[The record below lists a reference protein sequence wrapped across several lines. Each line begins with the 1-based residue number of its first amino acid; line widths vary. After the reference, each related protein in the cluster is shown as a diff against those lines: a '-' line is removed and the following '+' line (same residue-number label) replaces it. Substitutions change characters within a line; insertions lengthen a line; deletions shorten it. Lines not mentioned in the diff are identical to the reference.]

1 MDKVLEGILYAVG
14 GIEDQDMLAKI
25 CKKADRKLRAL
36 GHPGIIGAEATPTV
50 NLAEINSG
58 DELMIGTS
66 HGQKT
71 RVRVLTVNKKRVK
84 VELLEDRG
92 TKKLHPAGST
102 HDFYPDMIRSVHPAT
117 APDPV
122 SATTSN

>member
-1 MDKVLEGILYAVG
+1 VLE
-14 GIEDQDMLAKI
+14 KI
-25 CKKADRKLRAL
+25 CKKSDRKLRAL
-36 GHPGIIGAEATPTV
+36 GHPGIIGAASAPSV

-58 DELMIGTS
+58 DELTIGTL

-92 TKKLHPAGST
+92 TKKLHAKGST
-102 HDFYPDMIRSVHPAT
+102 HDYYPDMILEVRVTDPSVT
-117 APDPV
+117 
-122 SATTSN
+122 